1 MNRLAAE
8 SSPYLLQHAH
18 NPVDWF
24 PWGAEAL
31 TKAKQENKP
40 ILVSIGYS
48 ACHWCHVME
57 RESFENEQIATIMNE
72 YFVCIKVDRE
82 ERPDVDAIYMDSVQ
96 AMGVQ
101 GGWPLNVFL
110 MPDAKPFYGLTYLP
124 PRQWAN
130 LLTSVRSAF
139 DEHRDQL
146 ADSAEGFAK
155 QLNMSVSEQYYL
167 TDIDPVFTREQLDA
181 MYQKLAGSFDPAKG
195 GPRRAPKFPMPSIYG
210 FLLRY
215 YQVTQNEEALSHIRC
230 TLDFMALGGI
240 YDQIGGGFARY
251 SVDDQWFA
259 PHFEKMLYDNGQ
271 LVTLYSEAFSLTQST
286 LYRNTVYQTIDF
298 LERELTSPEG
308 GFYSALDADS
318 EGVEGKFY
326 TWTTAELKT
335 ILDDDFNWFSELYH
349 IAPDGNWEE
358 HDGEGRNILHRVVTD
373 EDFARMQG
381 LTLAELADKL
391 VRVQQKLMS
400 VRDQR
405 IRPGL
410 DDKIL
415 CSWNGLMLKGL
426 VTAYRVFGESSFL
439 ALAERNAQFIQ
450 QKLTQPETGQ
460 LWHSYKTGT
469 DGVNGTATITA
480 YLEDYAAVIDGYLAL
495 YQATFNESYL
505 QEADRLIRYTL
516 DHFWDEEDHLFYFT
530 DQAGEALIARKKEVF
545 DNVIPASNSMMAHNL
560 YTFSLLL
567 ERPVDGEPAYSGL
580 LNAMMG
586 RVQPLLQQNA
596 DYLTHWAAL
605 YAMRVQPT
613 AEIAI
618 VGPQADEFRRA
629 IDQRFYPNKVL
640 AGTKTESQ
648 LPLLENRTAIHG
660 QTAVYVCYNRA
671 CQLPVT
677 SVDEAFA
684 NLENRDN
691 VI

>member
-1 MNRLAAE
+1 MNRLAQE

-24 PWGAEAL
+24 PWGPEAL
-31 TKAKQENKP
+31 QKAAQENKP

-57 RESFENEQIATIMNE
+57 RESFENEQVARVMNN

-82 ERPDVDAIYMDSVQ
+82 ERPDVDAIYMDAVQ

-124 PRQWAN
+124 PRQWIN
-130 LLTSVRSAF
+130 LLESVRSAF
-139 DEHRDQL
+139 DNHRDQL
-146 ADSAEGFAK
+146 ADSAEGFAN
-155 QLNMSVSEQYYL
+155 QLNMSVAEQYYL
-167 TDIDPVFTREQLDA
+167 TDTAPAFTREQLDA
-181 MYQKLAGSFDPAKG
+181 MYQKLATSFDPLKG

-215 YQVTQNEEALSHIRC
+215 YHVTQNPEALQHLRR

-240 YDQIGGGFARY
+240 YDQLGGGFARY

-271 LVTLYSEAFSLTQST
+271 LVTLYSEAYSLAPSP
-286 LYRNTVYQTIDF
+286 LYRNTVFQTIAF

-326 TWTTAELKT
+326 TWPTAELQT
-335 ILDDDFNWFSELYH
+335 ILGDDFGWFSELYH
-349 IAPDGNWEE
+349 ISPEGNWEE
-358 HDGEGRNILHRVVTD
+358 HDGVGRNILHRVVSD

-381 LTLAELADKL
+381 LTAAELDVKL
-391 VRVQQKLMS
+391 SRSHQKLMA

-415 CSWNGLMLKGL
+415 CSWNGLMMKGL
-426 VTAYRVFGESSFL
+426 VTAYRVFGEVSFL
-439 ALAERNAQFIQ
+439 ALAERNARFIQ
-450 QKLTQPETGQ
+450 EKMTNSTTGR
-460 LWHSYKTGT
+460 LWHSYKSSPSSAP
-469 DGVNGTATITA
+469 DGSGIATITA
-480 YLEDYAAVIDGYLAL
+480 YLEDYAAVIDGFLAL

-505 QEADRLIRYTL
+505 LEADRLARYTL
-516 DHFWDEEDHLFYFT
+516 DHFWDEQDHLFYFT

-560 YTFSLLL
+560 YTLGLLL
-567 ERPVDGEPAYSGL
+567 ERPIEGEPAYTQIL
-580 LNAMMG
+580 DAMMG
-586 RVQPLLQQNA
+586 RVQSLLQQNA

-605 YAMRVQPT
+605 YALRVQPT

-618 VGPQADEFRRA
+618 VGPEASRLRRE

-640 AGTKTESQ
+640 AGTETGSQ
-648 LPLLENRTAIHG
+648 LPLLENRTPING
-660 QTAVYVCYNRA
+660 QTAIYVCYNRA

-677 SVDEAFA
+677 QVEDAFA
-684 NLENRDN
+684 NLNRG
-691 VI
+691 

>member
-1 MNRLAAE
+1 MNRLAHE
-8 SSPYLLQHAH
+8 TSPYLLQHAH

-31 TKAKQENKP
+31 QKARDENKP

-57 RESFENEQIATIMNE
+57 RESFENQQVASLMNAH
-72 YFVCIKVDRE
+72 FVCIKVDRE
-82 ERPDVDAIYMDSVQ
+82 ERPDVDAIYMDAVQ

-124 PRQWAN
+124 PQQWMN
-130 LLTSVRSAF
+130 LLGSVRSAF
-139 DEHRDQL
+139 NEHRDQL
-146 ADSAEGFAK
+146 ADSAEGFAR

-167 TDIDPVFTREQLDA
+167 TNQAPAFSRELLDA
-181 MYQKLAGSFDPAKG
+181 MYQKLSASFDPVKG

-210 FLLRY
+210 FLLRF
-215 YQVTQNEEALSHIRC
+215 YQVTQNQEALQHIRR

-240 YDQIGGGFARY
+240 YDQLGGGFARY

-271 LVTLYSEAFSLTQST
+271 LVTLYSEAYSLTQRD
-286 LYRNTVYQTIDF
+286 LYRQTVYQTIEF
-298 LERELTSPEG
+298 LKRELTSPEG

-326 TWTTAELKT
+326 TWTTAELQT
-335 ILDDDFNWFSELYH
+335 LLGDDFNWFSELYH
-349 IAPDGNWEE
+349 ISPDGNWEE
-358 HDGEGRNILHRVVTD
+358 HAGVGRNILHRVSTD

-381 LTLAELADKL
+381 LTQAELSDRL
-391 VRVQQKLMS
+391 TRTHQKLLA

-426 VTAYRVFGESSFL
+426 VTAYRVFGEPSFL
-439 ALAERNAQFIQ
+439 ELAERNARFIRE
-450 QKLTQPETGQ
+450 KLTQPETGR
-460 LWHSYKTGT
+460 LWHSYKSGANSAP
-469 DGVNGTATITA
+469 GMATITA
-480 YLEDYAAVIDGYLAL
+480 YLEDYAAVIDAYLAL

-505 QEADRLIRYTL
+505 QEADRLARYTL
-516 DHFWDEEDHLFYFT
+516 DQFWDEEDHLFFFT
-530 DQAGEALIARKKEVF
+530 DQTAEALIARKKEVF
-545 DNVIPASNSMMAHNL
+545 DNVIPASNSIMAHNL
-560 YTFSLLL
+560 YTLSLLL
-567 ERPVDGEPAYSGL
+567 ERPVDGSPAYTDL
-580 LNAMMG
+580 VNAMLG

-605 YAMRVQPT
+605 YALRVQPT
-613 AEIAI
+613 AEIAL
-618 VGPQADEFRRA
+618 VGPETQAFRKE

-640 AGTKTESQ
+640 AGTETTSD
-648 LPLLENRTAIHG
+648 LPLLENRSTLNG
-660 QTAVYVCYNRA
+660 QTAIYVCYNRA

-677 SVDEAFA
+677 SVEEAFQ
-684 NLENRDN
+684 NLEQ
-691 VI
+691 

>member
-1 MNRLAAE
+1 MNRLAQE

-18 NPVDWF
+18 NPVDWY
-24 PWGAEAL
+24 PWGPEAL
-31 TKAKQENKP
+31 QKAQQENKP

-57 RESFENEQIATIMNE
+57 RESFENEQVAQVMNQH
-72 YFVCIKVDRE
+72 FVCIKVDRE
-82 ERPDVDAIYMDSVQ
+82 ERPDVDAIYMDAVQ

-124 PRQWAN
+124 PRQWVN

-139 DEHRDQL
+139 NEHPDQL
-146 ADSAEGFAK
+146 ADSAEGFARH
-155 QLNMSVSEQYYL
+155 LNMSVSEQYYL
-167 TDIDPVFTREQLDA
+167 TDTAPKFSQELLDT
-181 MYQKLAGSFDPAKG
+181 MYQKLADSFDSVKG
-195 GPRRAPKFPMPSIYG
+195 GPRKAPKFPMPSIYG

-215 YQVTQNEEALSHIRC
+215 YHITQNEEALNHLRR

-271 LVTLYSEAFSLTQST
+271 LLTLYSEAYSLTQRS
-286 LYRNTVYQTIDF
+286 LYRKTVFQTIDF
-298 LERELTSPEG
+298 LKRELTSPDG

-326 TWTTAELKT
+326 TWTTPELQT
-335 ILDDDFNWFSELYH
+335 VLGDDFNWFSELYH
-349 IAPDGNWEE
+349 IAPEGNWEE
-358 HDGEGRNILHRVVTD
+358 HDGVGRNILHRVVSD
-373 EDFARMQG
+373 EDFARQQG
-381 LTLAELADKL
+381 LTQAELAEKL
-391 VRVQQKLMS
+391 ATTHQKLMA
-400 VRDQR
+400 VRDTR

-426 VTAYRVFGESSFL
+426 VTAYRVFGEASFL
-439 ALAERNAQFIQ
+439 ELAEQNARFIQ
-450 QKLTQPETGQ
+450 EKLTRSETGQ
-460 LWHSYKTGT
+460 LWHSYKTG
-469 DGVNGTATITA
+469 VNGAPGVASITA

-495 YQATFNESYL
+495 YQATFKEAYL
-505 QEADRLIRYTL
+505 READRLTRYTL
-516 DHFWDEEDHLFYFT
+516 DHFWDEEDHLFFFT
-530 DQAGEALIARKKEVF
+530 DQAGETLIARKKEVF

-560 YTFSLLL
+560 YTLSLLL
-567 ERPVDGEPAYSGL
+567 EQPVEGLPAYTAL
-580 LNAMMG
+580 LDAMMG
-586 RVQPLLQQNA
+586 RVQSLLQQNA
-596 DYLTHWAAL
+596 EYLTHWAAL
-605 YAMRVQPT
+605 YAMRVKPT
-613 AEIAI
+613 AEIAL
-618 VGPQADEFRRA
+618 VGPDVHQFRQE

-640 AGTKTESQ
+640 AGTETESL
-648 LPLLENRTAIHG
+648 LPLLENRTAING
-660 QTAVYVCYNRA
+660 QTAIYVCYNRA

-677 SVDEAFA
+677 SVEAAFN
-684 NLENRDN
+684 NLEK
-691 VI
+691 

>member
-1 MNRLAAE
+1 MNRLAQE

-24 PWGAEAL
+24 PWGPEAL
-31 TKAKQENKP
+31 QKAQQENKP

-57 RESFENEQIATIMNE
+57 RESFENEAVASVMNDN
-72 YFVCIKVDRE
+72 FVCIKVDRE
-82 ERPDVDAIYMDSVQ
+82 ERPDVDAIYMDAVQ

-124 PRQWAN
+124 ARQWVN

-139 DEHRDQL
+139 AEHPDQL
-146 ADSAEGFAK
+146 AESAEGFAK
-155 QLNMSVSEQYYL
+155 QLNMSVTEQYYL
-167 TDIDPVFTREQLDA
+167 TDAAPAFTQELLEA
-181 MYQKLAGSFDPAKG
+181 MYQKLASSFDPVKG

-215 YQVTQNEEALSHIRC
+215 YHVTKNEEALNHIRR

-240 YDQIGGGFARY
+240 YDQIGGGFSRY

-271 LVTLYSEAFSLTQST
+271 LVSLYSEAYSLTQSP
-286 LYRNTVYQTIDF
+286 LYRQTVFQTIDF
-298 LERELTSPEG
+298 LQRELTSPEG

-326 TWTTAELKT
+326 TWTTAELQK
-335 ILDDDFNWFSELYH
+335 ILEDDFRWFSELYH
-349 IAPDGNWEE
+349 IAPEGNWEE
-358 HDGEGRNILHRVVTD
+358 HAGVGRNILHRVVPD
-373 EDFARMQG
+373 DDFARMQG
-381 LTLAELADKL
+381 WSQSELADKL
-391 VRVQQKLMS
+391 SVAHQKLMT
-400 VRDQR
+400 VRNQR
-405 IRPGL
+405 VRPGL

-426 VTAYRVFGESSFL
+426 VTAYRVFGEDSFL
-439 ALAERNAQFIQ
+439 ELAERNARFILK
-450 QKLTQPETGQ
+450 KLTHPETGQ
-460 LWHSYKTGT
+460 LWHSYKSGVREQ
-469 DGVNGTATITA
+469 DGVATIVA
-480 YLEDYAAVIDGYLAL
+480 YLEDYAAVIDGFLAL
-495 YQATFNESYL
+495 YQATFKEEYL
-505 QEADRLIRYTL
+505 LEADRLARYTL
-516 DHFWDEEDHLFYFT
+516 DHFWDEEDHLFFFT
-530 DQAGEALIARKKEVF
+530 DQAAEPLIARKKEVF

-560 YTFSLLL
+560 YALSLLL
-567 ERPVDGEPAYSGL
+567 ERAVDGAPAYTDLLTAMLGL
-580 LNAMMG
+580 
-586 RVQPLLQQNA
+586 VQPLLQQNA

-613 AEIAI
+613 AELAI
-618 VGPQADEFRRA
+618 VGPDAEQFRRE
-629 IDQRFYPNKVL
+629 IDQRFYPNKIL
-640 AGTKTESQ
+640 AGTLTESD
-648 LPLLENRTAIHG
+648 LPLLENRTEVNGKTAI
-660 QTAVYVCYNRA
+660 YVCYNRS

-677 SVDEAFA
+677 SVEAAFSS
-684 NLENRDN
+684 LEN
-691 VI
+691 